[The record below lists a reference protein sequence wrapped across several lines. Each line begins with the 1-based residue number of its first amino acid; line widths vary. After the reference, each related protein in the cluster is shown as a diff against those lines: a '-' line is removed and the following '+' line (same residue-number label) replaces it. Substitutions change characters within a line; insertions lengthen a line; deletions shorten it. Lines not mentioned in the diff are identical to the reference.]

1 MRKHAIS
8 LLPLGFVVL
17 MIVVPACTDHGLA
30 PIREGISG
38 RITYM
43 GAWPDT
49 TEWVRMAVFKK
60 MPASV
65 FDIAL
70 NPPVFS
76 DTLPRFV
83 STYDYTLTLAPGTYE
98 WVVLAWKPRKQFA
111 SSDYSGLDTLGVY
124 SLNGSLTAPA
134 SINVPGK
141 EILTGVDIV
150 ADFARLSPPSP
161 ILP

>member
-8 LLPLGFVVL
+8 LIPLSFIFF
-17 MIVVPACTDHGLA
+17 MIILPACTDHGLE

-38 RITYM
+38 RITYV

-49 TEWVRMAVFKK
+49 TEWVRLAVFKK
-60 MPASV
+60 LPPSV
-65 FDIAL
+65 FDIPL

-83 STYDYTLTLAPGTYE
+83 SSYDYTLTLAPGTYE
-98 WVVLAWKPRKQFA
+98 WVVLAWKPKKQFA
-111 SSDYSGLDTLGVY
+111 SSDFSGLDTLGMY
-124 SLNGSLTAPA
+124 SNASNPSAPRA
-134 SINVPGK
+134 IAVPIK
-141 EILTGVDIV
+141 DLLTGVDIV

>member
-8 LLPLGFVVL
+8 LLPLGFVVF
-17 MIVVPACTDHGLA
+17 MIIVPACTDHGLA
-30 PIREGISG
+30 PIREGIAG
-38 RITYM
+38 RITYV

-49 TEWVRMAVFKK
+49 TEWVRVAVFKK

-83 STYDYTLTLAPGTYE
+83 SSYDYTLTLAPGTYE

-124 SLNGSLTAPA
+124 SLNGSLNAPA
-134 SINVPGK
+134 SITVPEK
-141 EILTGVDIV
+141 EMLTGVDIV

>member
-8 LLPLGFVVL
+8 LLPLGFVVF
-17 MIVVPACTDHGLA
+17 MIIVPACTDHGLA

-38 RITYM
+38 RITYV

-49 TEWVRMAVFKK
+49 TEWVRVAVFKK

-65 FDIAL
+65 FEIAL

-83 STYDYTLTLAPGTYE
+83 SSYDYTLTLAPGTYE
-98 WVVLAWKPRKQFA
+98 WVVLAWKPKKQFA

-124 SLNGSLTAPA
+124 SLNGSLNGPA
-134 SINVPGK
+134 SITVPDK
-141 EILTGVDIV
+141 ELLTGVDIV

>member
-1 MRKHAIS
+1 MRKHAIA
-8 LLPLGFVVL
+8 LLPLGLVVII
-17 MIVVPACTDHGLA
+17 MIVPACTDHGLA

-38 RITYM
+38 RITYV

-49 TEWVRMAVFKK
+49 TEWVRVAVFRK

-65 FDIAL
+65 FEIAL

-98 WVVLAWKPRKQFA
+98 WVVLAWKPRKKFA

-124 SLNGSLTAPA
+124 SRDGSFTAPA
-134 SINVPGK
+134 SVTVPGK
-141 EILTGVDIV
+141 KMLTGVDII